1 MSSVVTVL
9 FVVLFLNALIQ
20 FDLFLIFRKK
30 LYSLLCNSLGKNLK
44 RTENSDL
51 CEHGPNLWTEVAY
64 PIFQLATAAP
74 GASSLAYS
82 IIRCECEC
90 VAA

>member
-9 FVVLFLNALIQ
+9 FIYFFVFKCNDMCRSLPYFRNA
-20 FDLFLIFRKK
+20 RV
-30 LYSLLCNSLGKNLK
+30 CNLGKNLK

-51 CEHGPNLWTEVAY
+51 CEHGPNLWTEVTY
-64 PIFQLATAAP
+64 HIFQLATAAP